1 MLLLSIFIDF
11 HKLFYSAGHDRLWL
25 YIKHGIPS
33 SSGRI
38 AMKDLPEQKANI
50 SIHYTWTRECTGVTT
65 YQL

>member
-1 MLLLSIFIDF
+1 MQKNATSIFVDF

-38 AMKDLPEQKANI
+38 AMKDLHEQKANI
-50 SIHYTWTRECTGVTT
+50 SIHYT
-65 YQL
+65 